1 MRKKVLLLIFLVS
14 LLLTACEKGEYKE
27 VVFQDEVITDR
38 QIQIYKQRNR
48 ADIIAKYQKMESKLM
63 KVFGGKKLKIRKQ

>member
-1 MRKKVLLLIFLVS
+1 MGGAKRYEKEGSFADFLVS

-63 KVFGGKKLKIRKQ
+63 KVLGERN